1 MDINNGAITGT
12 VKNVQSL
19 STRSGSPYAA
29 LDLEIPEWN
38 GKEKATACYGF
49 SFFGHAADAV
59 LSSIRPGDCAMVSY
73 RLRHNRNGYM
83 DIQAISAM
91 VIQARDENPTPS
103 QPSNGSVSFP
113 TQGSAQAPSP
123 VPPPPSPYMEQDLF

>member
-1 MDINNGAITGT
+1 MDINQGTITGT

-38 GKEKATACYGF
+38 GKERVPSTYGF

-73 RLRHNRNGYM
+73 KLRHNRNGYM

-113 TQGSAQAPSP
+113 SQGSDQAPSP

>member
-12 VKNVQSL
+12 VKSVQSL
-19 STRSGSPYAA
+19 STRSGSPYAY
-29 LDLEIPEWN
+29 LELEVPEWN

-73 RLRHNRNGYM
+73 RLRHNRSGYL

-113 TQGSAQAPSP
+113 SQGSDQAPSP

>member
-1 MDINNGAITGT
+1 MYINNGAITGT

-38 GKEKATACYGF
+38 GTERVPSTYGF
-49 SFFGHAADAV
+49 SFFGKAADAV
-59 LSSIRPGDCAMVSY
+59 LSSIRPGDFAMVSY
-73 RLRHNRNGYM
+73 RLRHNRNGYL

-91 VIQARDENPTPS
+91 VVWARDENPTPS

-113 TQGSAQAPSP
+113 SQGSDQAPSP

>member
-59 LSSIRPGDCAMVSY
+59 LASIRPGDCAMVSY
-73 RLRHNRNGYM
+73 KLRHNRNGYM

-113 TQGSAQAPSP
+113 SQGSAQAPSP
-123 VPPPPSPYMEQDLF
+123 VPPPSSPHLEQDLF

>member
-1 MDINNGAITGT
+1 MYINNGAITGT

-38 GKEKATACYGF
+38 GNERVPSTYGF
-49 SFFGHAADAV
+49 SFFGKAADAV
-59 LSSIRPGDCAMVSY
+59 LASIRPGDCAMVSY
-73 RLRHNRNGYM
+73 RLRHNRNGYL

-91 VIQARDENPTPS
+91 VVWARDENPTPS

-113 TQGSAQAPSP
+113 SQGSDQAPSP